1 MKFFLD
7 TADTAQITA
16 LHASGLVDGVT
27 TNPSLIAAAGAPM
40 ADTLR
45 AIAAAVPGP
54 VSAEVVAR
62 EAAAMTTQG
71 KTLAAIAPNIAV
83 KLPATWDGI
92 RATGALAAQG
102 IAVNV
107 TLCFSANQALL
118 AAKAGAR
125 YISPFIGRLDDAGID
140 GMELIEDIRSIYDN
154 YPDLETEILAASIRH
169 VGHIKDAAIAGA
181 DIATLPPK
189 LLRALVAHP
198 LTDAGLEKFEQD
210 WRKSGQN
217 FPSSGENGRDPTT
230 PA

>member
-16 LHASGLVDGVT
+16 LHASGLVDGIT

-40 ADTLR
+40 EAALR

-62 EAAAMTTQG
+62 DTAEMTTQG

-92 RATGALAAQG
+92 RATRLLAAEG

-140 GMELIEDIRSIYDN
+140 GMELIEDIRAIYDN
-154 YPDLETEILAASIRH
+154 YPDLHTEILAASIRH
-169 VGHIKDAAIAGA
+169 VGHIKDAALAGA

-198 LTDAGLEKFEQD
+198 LTDIGLERFEQD
-210 WRKSGQN
+210 WRESGQR
-217 FPSSGENGRDPTT
+217 FPGA